1 MSQSELSQ
9 MRPPLV
15 PLATLIG
22 HELRNKKVENPFVKY
37 GQAAL
42 AKKGEDYF
50 LIKPDC
56 QRIPGNASTSFSV
69 FAIFDGHNGISAAI
83 FAKEN
88 LLNNVLSAI
97 PQGTSRDEWLQA
109 LPRALVAGFVKTD
122 IEFQQKGETSGTTVT
137 FVVIDGWTVTVAS
150 VGDSRCI
157 LDTQGGVVS
166 LLTVDHRLEENG
178 EERERVTASGG
189 EVGRLNVF
197 GGNEVG
203 PLRCWPGGLCLSR
216 SIGDT
221 DVGEFIVPIPHVKQV
236 KLSHAGGRL
245 IIASDGI
252 WDALASDMAAKA
264 CRGLPA
270 ELAAKLVVKEAL
282 RSRGLKD
289 DTTCLVVDIVPSD
302 HPVPAP
308 TPRKKQNMLSSFIF
322 GKKAQGSMNKASNKL
337 SAVGV
342 VEELFEE
349 GSAMLAERLG
359 KDFPLNSSGLC
370 RCAVC
375 QVDQQPSDGL
385 SVNSGPFFSP
395 SSKPWEGP
403 FLCTNCR
410 RKKDAMEG
418 KRPSR
423 ATVMT

>member
-1 MSQSELSQ
+1 MSEKEAFKMKTTS
-9 MRPPLV
+9 PLV
-15 PLATLIG
+15 ALGTLIG
-22 HELRNKKVENPFVKY
+22 RELRHENVEKPTVSY

-56 QRIPGNASTSFSV
+56 YRISGDPTTSFSV

-88 LLNNVLSAI
+88 LLNNILSAI
-97 PQGTSRDEWLQA
+97 PQGCDREEWLQA

-137 FVVIDGWTVTVAS
+137 FVVIDEWTITVAS

-157 LDTQGGVVS
+157 LDTQTGVVS
-166 LLTVDHRLEENG
+166 LLTVDHRLEENV

-189 EVGRLNVF
+189 EVGRLNIF
-197 GGNEVG
+197 GGNAVG

-236 KLSHAGGRL
+236 KLSNSGGRL

-252 WDALASDMAAKA
+252 WDALSSDMAAQC

-270 ELAAKLVVKEAL
+270 DLAAKLVVKEAL

-289 DTTCLVVDIVPSD
+289 DTTCVVVDIVPYG
-302 HPVPAP
+302 HPVIPQIP
-308 TPRKKQNMLSSFIF
+308 KKKQNLLTSLIP
-322 GKKAQGSMNKASNKL
+322 GKRFHNSLNKEPNKL
-337 SAVGV
+337 SAVGA

-349 GSAMLAERLG
+349 GSAVLSERLG
-359 KDFPLNSSGLC
+359 KNMPLNSNSGTF

-375 QVDQQPSDGL
+375 QGNEAPNDDL
-385 SVNSGPFFSP
+385 SETIFSHSSGPMLC
-395 SSKPWEGP
+395 SK
-403 FLCTNCR
+403 CR
-410 RKKDAMEG
+410 KKKDAMEG
-418 KRPSR
+418 KRAIVP
-423 ATVMT
+423 TLMT